1 MRALVT
7 NDDGIDSPGL
17 AELARV
23 VVAAGLDV
31 VVAAPTAQ
39 SSGASAAIIAHRAHG
54 RARMRAHRLEGLPDV
69 PAWAVEAPAGPYRG
83 DRVDRVVRPAARPST
98 VRSLNVPDHPADR
111 LRELRHAPAGRVRV
125 GHRARGRV
133 PPSSAIAPSGSSS
146 GLPW

>member
-23 VVAAGLDV
+23 AVAAGLDV

-69 PAWAVEAPAGPYRG
+69 PAWAVEAPAGPLLGVQPITSSATERG
-83 DRVDRVVRPAARPST
+83 AMTVGWPVASSAFPRPST
-98 VRSLNVPDHPADR
+98 AS
-111 LRELRHAPAGRVRV
+111 
-125 GHRARGRV
+125 
-133 PPSSAIAPSGSSS
+133 APS
-146 GLPW
+146 